1 MVKCTV
7 SRHTSCI
14 CKTPPSQCS
23 CFILTSHPCTHQ
35 TLAVLGFVGNKR
47 EDQDC
52 IQGLE
57 LSFFTNTIDKVHVHK
72 NGQTIYVQ
80 YFSSHN
86 IKKKKKE
93 KPEGCQLLYLLI
105 PCPLMYSSLVRCFV
119 ANICF
124 TDVWKGTSDAPQI
137 LIQMHRHSRSMSKLE
152 RNDENIFIT
161 RLWWSSPQAA
171 WSVRIFSSLEQDV
184 LYVFYIFLHF
194 NLRSVRMS

>member
-1 MVKCTV
+1 M
-7 SRHTSCI
+7 
-14 CKTPPSQCS
+14 
-23 CFILTSHPCTHQ
+23 
-35 TLAVLGFVGNKR
+35 LGCVGNKR

-57 LSFFTNTIDKVHVHK
+57 LSFFTTTINEVHVHK
-72 NGQTIYVQ
+72 NGQTISVQ

-86 IKKKKKE
+86 IKKKE

-105 PCPLMYSSLVRCFV
+105 PCPLMYSSLVWCCV
-119 ANICF
+119 VNICF
-124 TDVWKGTSDAPQI
+124 ADVWGGTSDALQI

-171 WSVRIFSSLEQDV
+171 RSVSIFSGFEQDV

-194 NLRSVRMS
+194 NLRSVHIS